1 MQEGRGVNELDRG
14 GQMHVV
20 RPVIATHMGR
30 GERQHGAQTFPP
42 CLDQMARHFGD
53 AWRVFGRHTIPNE
66 GIHSLH
72 IRSQPGGQTVMRFRD
87 LSCVHAHVPR
97 ALSTFRPRCP
107 YIHDMKELLRST
119 DPTIIAF
126 ASALLEGEDID
137 CFQMD
142 VNMSI
147 LEGGIGIFPRRLMVR
162 ADDHAAALRV
172 MTDNDID
179 LGY

>member
-1 MQEGRGVNELDRG
+1 
-14 GQMHVV
+14 
-20 RPVIATHMGR
+20 MG
-30 GERQHGAQTFPP
+30 
-42 CLDQMARHFGD
+42 
-53 AWRVFGRHTIPNE
+53 
-66 GIHSLH
+66 
-72 IRSQPGGQTVMRFRD
+72 
-87 LSCVHAHVPR
+87 
-97 ALSTFRPRCP
+97 CP

-162 ADDHAAALRV
+162 EGDHAAALRV

-179 LGY
+179 LGH